1 MYSKLKRALLDP
13 MSAIGFSRNI
23 IYNKVANPVLEKILY
38 TITEEPT
45 NQLVQDWDVL
55 IILDACRYD
64 TFSEISNLPGDLEFR
79 ISPASSTYHWLDKT
93 VNGNEF
99 YDTVYVSANPRTHG
113 YSNHFHEMIDVWD
126 WGFDED
132 LKVAHPEKVSE
143 ATRNATEKYPNKR
156 IVAHFMQPHTPFIGE
171 YARNN
176 IGIGTGD
183 QPARARAHGENV
195 DSEDWTIETDLLE
208 QGETTYE
215 QVMDGYR
222 ENLEIVLTEVES
234 LMRDLEGKIIVTADH
249 GEMFGEVAW
258 PFPKK
263 VYAHP
268 GSLAS
273 VKLRKVPWL
282 VHNDGKRPQIS
293 SENPQRTNKIDDGKV
308 SERLKYLG
316 YTDNESL

>member
-1 MYSKLKRALLDP
+1 MNSRIKRAILEP
-13 MSAIGFSRNI
+13 RYAIKYCKNI
-23 IYNKVANPVLEKILY
+23 AHDSVTNPLFEKILY
-38 TITEEPT
+38 TIAEEPT

-64 TFSEISNLPGDLEFR
+64 TFSEVSDLPGELEFR

-93 VNGNEF
+93 VTGNEF

-143 ATRNATEKYPNKR
+143 ATRNAIEKYPNKR

-176 IGIGTGD
+176 IGVGTGD
-183 QPARARAHGENV
+183 QPARARAYGENV
-195 DSEDWTIETDLLE
+195 DPEDWTIETDLLE

-234 LMRDLEGKIIVTADH
+234 LMADLEGKIIVTSDH
-249 GEMFGEVAW
+249 GELFGEVAW

-263 VYAHP
+263 VYGHP

-282 VHNDGKRPQIS
+282 VYNNGERPQIS
-293 SENPQRTNKIDDGKV
+293 SEDPQQMDDIGDTKV
-308 SERLKYLG
+308 SERLRYLG
-316 YTDNESL
+316 YTDT